1 MTDKATDEAI
11 GDVADDLA
19 GLQSPDTQA
28 AYQHA
33 DRHESVGMRALSGLF
48 LLEHEFRRV
57 PHQTHLA
64 RLVVNRLNRFAPYD
78 CAIFWTGEGRRLQDV
93 TISGIVKSKDTKPV
107 LAWGEKLGKWLN
119 ASGLGNTQIS
129 PAMISQQ
136 KSMAGWPPNLPK
148 SGLYVP
154 LKGRDGQ
161 LRGGIVLLRAAKWSQ
176 PVRIMLDQL
185 AEAAAY
191 TVAALDAGVHG
202 RKAKRRGYGALV
214 GLLAIFA
221 LMASSFLIPVPVNVQ
236 VPARLAVAA
245 GVGNAPRG
253 PTQIDLRVPPQGAMA
268 LRPGSR
274 LKTQYQGTAYELE
287 VEHISPWLAGLFAD
301 RQIRARIVA
310 APDGLAPPALQSI
323 MIENASM
330 PLPLYVL
337 RGPIGALRQ
346 SLNLE

>member
-1 MTDKATDEAI
+1 MTDDVTEAH
-11 GDVADDLA
+11 D
-19 GLQSPDTQA
+19 PDTHA
-28 AYQHA
+28 AYQRA
-33 DRHESVGMRALSGLF
+33 DRQQSVGMRALAGLF

-57 PHQTHLA
+57 PGQPHLA

-78 CAIFWTGEGRRLQDV
+78 CAVFWTGQGVRVQDV
-93 TISGIVKSKDTKPV
+93 TISGIVKSKDTQPI
-107 LAWGEKLGKWLN
+107 LAWGEKLGKWL
-119 ASGLGNTQIS
+119 AKSGYGNTQIT
-129 PAMISQQ
+129 PAMVDIE
-136 KSMAGWPPNLPK
+136 KSMRDWPDNLPK

-154 LKGRDGQ
+154 LKGRDGK

-191 TVAALDAGVHG
+191 TVMALDAGVHG
-202 RKAKRRGYGALV
+202 RKAKRRGYTTLLA
-214 GLLAIFA
+214 GLLG
-221 LMASSFLIPVPVNVQ
+221 LGLLGGSFFVPVPVNVQ

-245 GVGNAPRG
+245 PTSSVPRG
-253 PTQIDLRVPPQGAMA
+253 PAQIDLRIPPQGAMA

-301 RQIRARIVA
+301 RQIRARVVA

-330 PLPLYVL
+330 PLPLFIL
-337 RGPIGALRQ
+337 RRPIQMMRSALG
-346 SLNLE
+346 LD

>member
-1 MTDKATDEAI
+1 VTDKVTDEAM
-11 GDVADDLA
+11 GDEADDLA

-28 AYQHA
+28 AYKHA
-33 DRHESVGMRALSGLF
+33 DRQESVGMRALSGLF

-57 PHQTHLA
+57 PQQTQLA

-78 CAIFWTGEGRRLQDV
+78 CAIFWTSRGRRLHDV
-93 TISGIVKSKDTKPV
+93 TISGVVKSKDTRPV
-107 LAWGEKLGKWLN
+107 LAWGEKLGIWLN
-119 ASGLGNTQIS
+119 KSGLGNTQIT

-136 KSMAGWPPNLPK
+136 KSMAGWPENLPK

-161 LRGGIVLLRAAKWSQ
+161 LRGGIVLLRTAKWSH

-202 RKAKRRGYGALV
+202 RKARRRSYKSLIGSVVVL
-214 GLLAIFA
+214 A
-221 LMASSFLIPVPVNVQ
+221 LMAASFMIPVPINVQ

-245 GVGNAPRG
+245 SVGNAPRG
-253 PTQIDLRVPPQGAMA
+253 PAQIDLRVPPQGAMA

-301 RQIRARIVA
+301 RQIRARVVA

-330 PLPLYVL
+330 PLPLYVM
-337 RGPIGALRQ
+337 RGPIRAMRE
-346 SLNLE
+346 SFNLD

>member
-1 MTDKATDEAI
+1 
-11 GDVADDLA
+11 
-19 GLQSPDTQA
+19 
-28 AYQHA
+28 
-33 DRHESVGMRALSGLF
+33 
-48 LLEHEFRRV
+48 
-57 PHQTHLA
+57 
-64 RLVVNRLNRFAPYD
+64 
-78 CAIFWTGEGRRLQDV
+78 
-93 TISGIVKSKDTKPV
+93 
-107 LAWGEKLGKWLN
+107 
-119 ASGLGNTQIS
+119 
-129 PAMISQQ
+129 
-136 KSMAGWPPNLPK
+136 MAGWPPNLPK